1 MAETNRNKITDI
13 MAQRRRLGIQPVN
26 KPTQAGTSM
35 LHLPD
40 TVFQSMGGKPTAEEV
55 QKTCAICGDIP
66 PRKVANGWLPGK
78 CACER
83 EMAERERERREREEQ
98 QKRMAEQLRK
108 SCAKCYTWLGPD
120 WSDLDLDEKE
130 KTFKNFDYAVQMDG
144 MVAAMDMA
152 EQRRGNLILWSDK
165 SWGTGKT
172 HLARAICKQ
181 LIEQN
186 IPCRFTTAQN
196 MFNAFGARMD
206 EHQGYS
212 DLLAEAGTTPL
223 LVIDDL
229 DKLHKAQ
236 SEFKQSILF
245 EVLNKRYLRK
255 LPTVITTNARVV
267 MTDNDVEGISDYI
280 GRAAA
285 SRLCDLS
292 NGGLQVVEM
301 NGDDYRRRNRKI

>member
-1 MAETNRNKITDI
+1 
-13 MAQRRRLGIQPVN
+13 
-26 KPTQAGTSM
+26 
-35 LHLPD
+35 
-40 TVFQSMGGKPTAEEV
+40 
-55 QKTCAICGDIP
+55 
-66 PRKVANGWLPGK
+66 
-78 CACER
+78 
-83 EMAERERERREREEQ
+83 
-98 QKRMAEQLRK
+98 
-108 SCAKCYTWLGPD
+108 
-120 WSDLDLDEKE
+120 
-130 KTFKNFDYAVQMDG
+130 
-144 MVAAMDMA
+144 
-152 EQRRGNLILWSDK
+152 
-165 SWGTGKT
+165 
-172 HLARAICKQ
+172 
-181 LIEQN
+181 
-186 IPCRFTTAQN
+186 
-196 MFNAFGARMD
+196 MD